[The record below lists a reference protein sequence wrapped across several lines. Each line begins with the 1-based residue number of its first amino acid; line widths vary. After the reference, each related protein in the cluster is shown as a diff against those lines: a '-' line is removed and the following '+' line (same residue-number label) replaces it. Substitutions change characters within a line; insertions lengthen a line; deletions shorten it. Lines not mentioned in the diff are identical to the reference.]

1 MIYVIKDTQ
10 VVCITTSYELALAF
24 INEKGYNLSDCIIA
38 KGDFMKYVSRVTYV
52 DGTCVYNKKSFWT
65 GELAASVLSNFS
77 SHTVTD
83 FLGNAVTEDRFKS
96 EFSYNTFRI
105 NQIDGLAGEIL
116 YNIQIGSEFVC
127 IFREECV
134 KTDFTTTIPLA
145 IATKL
150 SSVIGLV
157 NTGSFREAKQIL
169 KTIEVDAFLTT
180 ERLNKYIEM
189 LDAAD
194 AIEYAT
200 DESYYYKA

>member
-1 MIYVIKDTQ
+1 MKKFVLNLLAQ
-10 VVCITTSYELALAF
+10 LVLSLALS
-24 INEKGYNLSDCIIA
+24 KGKSA
-38 KGDFMKYVSRVTYV
+38 KVSVT
-52 DGTCVYNKKSFWT
+52 K
-65 GELAASVLSNFS
+65 
-77 SHTVTD
+77 
-83 FLGNAVTEDRFKS
+83 RF
-96 EFSYNTFRI
+96 
-105 NQIDGLAGEIL
+105 Q
-116 YNIQIGSEFVC
+116 FVC

-134 KTDFTTTIPLA
+134 KTDFTTTTPLA

>member
-1 MIYVIKDTQ
+1 M
-10 VVCITTSYELALAF
+10 
-24 INEKGYNLSDCIIA
+24 
-38 KGDFMKYVSRVTYV
+38 
-52 DGTCVYNKKSFWT
+52 
-65 GELAASVLSNFS
+65 
-77 SHTVTD
+77 
-83 FLGNAVTEDRFKS
+83 
-96 EFSYNTFRI
+96 
-105 NQIDGLAGEIL
+105 
-116 YNIQIGSEFVC
+116 C

-134 KTDFTTTIPLA
+134 KTDFTTTTPLA

-157 NTGSFREAKQIL
+157 NTGSFREANQIL